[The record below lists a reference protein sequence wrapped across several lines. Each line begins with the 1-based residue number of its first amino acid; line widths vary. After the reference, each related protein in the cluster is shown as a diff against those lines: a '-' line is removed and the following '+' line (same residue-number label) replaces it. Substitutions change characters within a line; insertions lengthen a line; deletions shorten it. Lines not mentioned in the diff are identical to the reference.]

1 MSPPRHFPRASPPL
15 LMALLALLTLSCGR
29 QGDPAPAATA
39 PALPPGP
46 SPELATPETS
56 ADPLP
61 FDPLS
66 APADY
71 ADQSGQAAQIMVR
84 YPDLNA
90 QELLNTPEVNP
101 HLANALRGI
110 AEDQELQDYINSTVE
125 TASKFQGLDA
135 IPGTVKLNLDLTVY
149 DDTRTQ
155 RMLAAVLTGEP
166 RPVVNFLID
175 ELDEASYEFIINEEE
190 LETSSNGISFEGI
203 PVPNAPE

>member
-1 MSPPRHFPRASPPL
+1 MSPPRPLPRTSPPL
-15 LMALLALLTLSCGR
+15 LLTLLALLALLALSCGW
-29 QGDPAPAATA
+29 QDDPAPAATV
-39 PALPPGP
+39 PAVPPGP
-46 SPELATPETS
+46 SPELATPEIDPAPFPS
-56 ADPLP
+56 DPLP
-61 FDPLS
+61 AS
-66 APADY
+66 GDY
-71 ADQSGQAAQIMVR
+71 ADQAAQIMVR

-101 HLANALRGI
+101 HLADALRGI
-110 AEDQELQDYINSTVE
+110 GEDQELQDYINSTVE

-149 DDTRTQ
+149 DDTRTH

-190 LETSSNGISFEGI
+190 LEASSNGISFEGI
-203 PVPNAPE
+203 PIPTTPE